1 MQKKIVDELVKEC
14 SENIDGNE
22 MIYDTTLNEKVCNSC
37 TIDIVLLVI
46 FFTVNINNSSLFIYC
61 LWYSKRRYTESTI
74 YQTYKMEVLNKL
86 TLKMEHITFL
96 RT

>member
-46 FFTVNINNSSLFIYC
+46 FFTVNISNSSLFIYC
-61 LWYSKRRYTESTI
+61 LWYLKRRYTESTI

-86 TLKMEHITFL
+86 ALKMEYITF
-96 RT
+96 